1 MTTEEIQNLTKKDII
16 ALLEICRRGMRFQD
30 GFWFMKVE
38 DIWGIEK
45 AIEIDADIWS
55 RFGKYEAELLLAAF
69 KWDKKDM
76 STLIKALRL
85 APSWLFF
92 DYTIEQISDIE
103 AIFQVKNCL
112 AQTGRLRVGRD
123 IFACRRVDEGYL
135 TNFVKV
141 INPGIKIEC
150 EFSPP
155 DKYFTDLWCRW
166 RFYIETR

>member
-38 DIWGIEK
+38 DIWGI
-45 AIEIDADIWS
+45 A
-55 RFGKYEAELLLAAF
+55 
-69 KWDKKDM
+69 
-76 STLIKALRL
+76 
-85 APSWLFF
+85 SWLFF
-92 DYTIEQISDIE
+92 DYTIEQVSDTE

-112 AQTGRLRVGRD
+112 AQTGRLRVGRN
-123 IFACRRVDEGYL
+123 IFACRRVDEGYF
-135 TNFVKV
+135 TNFIQV
-141 INPGIKIEC
+141 IDPRIKIEC

-166 RFYIETR
+166 RFYIETK